1 MGKFNFIETKVKDVY
16 IIEPTVFGDNR
27 GFFMETYHYEE
38 FSKAGLD
45 IVFVQDNHSKS
56 KKSVLRGLHFQKK
69 HPQGK
74 LVKVIKGA
82 VYDVAVDLR
91 KDSTTFGKW
100 VGVELT
106 EDNKKMFY
114 VSEGFAHGFV
124 TLEDDTEFLYKCTDY
139 YHPEDEGGLIW
150 NDPNLNVSWPMDTP
164 ILSEKDKKWP
174 TLKELDFFFNY
185 NRLKKGRA

>member
-45 IVFVQDNHSKS
+45 MVFIQDNHSKS

-74 LVKVIKGA
+74 LVKVVKGA

-91 KDSTTFGKW
+91 KGSTTFGKW
-100 VGVELT
+100 AGVELT

-114 VSEGFAHGFV
+114 VPKGFAHGFI
-124 TLEDDTEFLYKCTDY
+124 TLEDGTEFLYKCTDY

-150 NDPNLNVSWPMDTP
+150 DDPNLNISWPINTP

-174 TLKELDFFFNY
+174 TLEGLDFFFDY
-185 NRLKKGRA
+185 NRLKKRRA